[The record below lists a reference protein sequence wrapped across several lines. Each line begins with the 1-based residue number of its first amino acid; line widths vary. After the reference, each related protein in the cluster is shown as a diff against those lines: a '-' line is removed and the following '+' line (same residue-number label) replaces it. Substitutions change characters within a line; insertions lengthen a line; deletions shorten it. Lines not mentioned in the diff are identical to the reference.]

1 MKEEKPLIEKF
12 IETKIIDEFE
22 SKIVPISI
30 QNTDFNC
37 KIKWSDWHKF
47 KEELIKEKVSEK
59 NEK

>member
-47 KEELIKEKVSEK
+47 KEELIKKWY
-59 NEK
+59 